1 MIYAERRLNDM
12 DAAEKK
18 GVVAFKWEDAPKICR
33 FNDEQ
38 YQWITSKIN
47 GPTGMIKDLMEF
59 GVMIQSVM
67 PGRGVPPDMK
77 LHYHDFDSLFLVLQ
91 GGVVWCV
98 EGVDYELGAGS
109 FIYIPAGAVHE
120 FIEVIGYTHVLAMV
134 GEPLHG
140 PSGVKL
146 RSSET
151 VISKVPWHEQFPEP
165 RPRKVIS
172 TRNTCLYDGT
182 SHHAPYTS
190 DKERMIITDESP
202 IGAPS

>member
-1 MIYAERRLNDM
+1 M

-172 TRNTCLYDGT
+172 TRNTCLYDGA

-202 IGAPS
+202 IGAPF